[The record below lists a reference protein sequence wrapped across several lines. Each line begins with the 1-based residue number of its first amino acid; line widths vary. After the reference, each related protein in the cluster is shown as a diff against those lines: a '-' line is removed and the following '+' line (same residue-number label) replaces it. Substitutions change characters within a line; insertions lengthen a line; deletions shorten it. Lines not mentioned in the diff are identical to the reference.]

1 MKYAFIGTWRM
12 SFESIKENINLLKKP
27 DPKGNAIVN
36 AISYI
41 EDFPYYKSV
50 GYGGLP
56 NEECDVELDAGFMN
70 GNTFQVGAIAGV
82 KNVKNPIKLARELS
96 YSKFNSFLVGK
107 GAEEYAKK
115 NGFEIKDMLSE
126 RAIQHYE
133 LKIKKLKENPQ
144 LSPYDGHDTVGM
156 VSLDV
161 ANNMFAATSTS
172 GLFMKKPGRVGDS
185 PIAGSGFYCVSSI
198 GGATATGLGEDI
210 LKGCLSFQVV
220 EKLKNGISVKDA
232 PQQVVKE
239 FNDLLNLKLGYC
251 GAISIVAL
259 DKDGN
264 WGVGTN
270 CEFSFVVGNQ
280 NEDVEIYIA
289 KPNSELTSLQI
300 EKPSKEWLENYDK
313 KRRGTI
319 E

>member
-12 SFESIKENINLLKKP
+12 AYESIRDNISLLKKG
-27 DPKGNAIVN
+27 DPKGDALVR

-41 EDFPYYKSV
+41 EDFPYFKSV

-56 NEECDVELDAGFMN
+56 NENCEVELDAGFMN
-70 GNTFQVGAIAGV
+70 GNTYQVGAIAGV

-96 YSKFNSFLVGK
+96 YSKFNSFLVGN
-107 GAEEYAKK
+107 GAEEYARD
-115 NGFEIKDMLSE
+115 NGFEMKDMLSG
-126 RAIQHYE
+126 RAIQHYD
-133 LKIKKLKENPQ
+133 LKLKKMKENPN

-161 ANNMFAATSTS
+161 DNNMFVGTSTS
-172 GLFMKKPGRVGDS
+172 GLFMKKRGRVGDS
-185 PIAGSGFYCVSSI
+185 PIAGSGFYCVSNI

-210 LKGCLSFQVV
+210 FKGCLSFQVV
-220 EKLKNGISVKDA
+220 EKMRSGVSVKDA
-232 PQQVVKE
+232 PQLVIKE
-239 FNDLLNLKLGYC
+239 FNDTLNKYNGSC

-270 CEFSFVVGNQ
+270 CEFSFAVGNHSQ
-280 NEDVEIYIA
+280 EVKIYLANPSDDLSKIDI
-289 KPNSELTSLQI
+289 TI
-300 EKPSKEWLENYDK
+300 PSKEWLENYDK
-313 KRRGTI
+313 KRREKI